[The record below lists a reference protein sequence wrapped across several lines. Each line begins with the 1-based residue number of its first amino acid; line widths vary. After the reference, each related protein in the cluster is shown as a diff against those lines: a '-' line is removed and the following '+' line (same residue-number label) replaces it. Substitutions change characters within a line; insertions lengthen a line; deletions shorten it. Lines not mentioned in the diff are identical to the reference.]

1 MWPLFSPNAEVL
13 AKSQLCLLAELERC
27 GQLGVT
33 HYNFHPGSTCNL
45 ITKEACMDLIAS
57 SLNAAHK
64 ATSHLNGGRGVVTVL
79 ECMAG
84 QGGVVGSTFE
94 ELAYIVT
101 RIDDK
106 TRVGV
111 CVDTCHAFAAGIDL
125 RTEADVTNMLAHLD
139 ATVGLKYLR
148 GFHFNDS
155 KGELNCRKDRH
166 ESIGQGCIGSAG
178 FRALMNHPALD
189 GLPLILET
197 PCPDLTQQRAKY
209 ANEIAFLYAMESEA
223 VPENREGRPLPY
235 NPPSKEQLDEKKE
248 VRKKMLEQKRN
259 DKKKKKKKAV
269 EEEEEEVEEDEDEVE
284 EEDEDDKPLVR
295 AASSSKESKPKLKR
309 SQSAPS
315 TAAAAT
321 AAAVDRNGSK
331 KKKAKVTKRDVVPEE
346 DEDEQDDAFMEDN
359 DGGEEA
365 AAPVPTPALKRGKSA
380 VPAAA
385 AAAGNGKLKKAHSK
399 AT

>member
-1 MWPLFSPNAEVL
+1 VL
-13 AKSQLCLLAELERC
+13 AKSQQCLLAELERC

-45 ITKEACMDLIAS
+45 ITKESCMDLIAS

-64 ATSHLNGGRGVVTVL
+64 ATAHLNGGRGVVTVL

-94 ELAYIVT
+94 ELAYIVA

-125 RTEADVTNMLAHLD
+125 RTEADVRNMLAHLD

-166 ESIGQGCIGSAG
+166 ESIGQGCIGSVG
-178 FRALMNHPALD
+178 FKALMNHPALD

-197 PCPDLTQQRAKY
+197 PCPDLSQQRAKY
-209 ANEIAFLYAMESEA
+209 ANEIAFLYAMEAEA
-223 VPENREGRPLPY
+223 VPENRKGRPLPY
-235 NPPSKEQLDEKKE
+235 KPPSKEQLDEKKE

-259 DKKKKKKKAV
+259 DKKKKKQAA
-269 EEEEEEVEEDEDEVE
+269 EEEEEEEEDEQDEV

-315 TAAAAT
+315 TAAT
-321 AAAVDRNGSK
+321 AAAAATGTTDRNGSK
-331 KKKAKVTKRDVVPEE
+331 KKKAKAKATKRDAVPEE
-346 DEDEQDDAFMEDN
+346 DEEDDAFMEGDD
-359 DGGEEA
+359 DGGEA
-365 AAPVPTPALKRGKSA
+365 MAPAPKSALKRGKSA
-380 VPAAA
+380 VPAVA
-385 AAAGNGKLKKAHSK
+385 AAAGNGKLKKANSK